1 MSLSTQSVVGQRQ
14 TSALVEREAELNRLE
29 QCLEQVALSGEGIVT
44 FIGGEAG
51 GGKTML
57 VNELGSGRDPRQH
70 VLYGACEPLLAPR
83 PFGPFIDLGETLG
96 GELSKLIG
104 EGAKPHAVAGALL
117 RELSQ
122 DDATSLVVLEDLH
135 WADEATLDVLR
146 LTARR
151 LSGVGA
157 LILATYRNDALGPWH
172 PLRTL
177 IGELGASQTILRMSL
192 APLSPEA
199 VRVLATP
206 CGVDPEILYRRTDG
220 NPFFVTQLLTSV
232 TETLP
237 ESVTDAVL
245 ARAARLSPGAR
256 SVLEAIA
263 VAGPQV
269 ELWLLDRLTGPVQD
283 QLAECVEGGMIVSDR
298 DVVSFRH
305 ELMREAIGS
314 VITAPQKQML
324 HAAALQALS
333 EPPSGEADLARLAH
347 HADGT
352 GDPGAALRYIRP
364 AAARAA
370 KLGAHREAAAL
381 YERALSYG
389 DSLPLQARAQLLERR
404 AAESYLLAEFEAAEP
419 DQEQALACYQQLG
432 DELRQAA
439 ALSWLSNLVW
449 ETGSVSDAQPMA
461 IRAVEQ
467 LERLPPGRELLA
479 ALIQVAQ
486 LKLAAEEPGE
496 ARTWA
501 LRACELANQFRH
513 PRANVAALV
522 TLGWVEFFTGEDS
535 GLEKLERAIALGDAA
550 GFDADV
556 AGAHVVVARTAAR
569 LRRYDLAERHVRAGL
584 EYCDGRDIDLWRYY
598 LLAWQSKLELARGRW
613 DEATRRAEVC
623 LGRPCPFSRIH
634 ALVALGLVRARRG
647 DPQAWA
653 PLDEA
658 LATALPRREW
668 QWIGPVAVARA
679 EAAWLDG
686 RQESIAAEIEPAL
699 GFPMRHGDPYAA
711 AVAYW
716 SWRAGLEGPLSAA
729 EDEDDPQLLEIS
741 GDWAAAADRWRAL
754 GCPYETAMVRAA
766 SDDPQHLREA
776 LRTLQ
781 ALGARPA
788 SAMVSRRLR
797 DLGVR
802 SIPRG
807 PRKKTRENPA
817 GLTARELEVLALVC
831 EGLRNAEIAQRL
843 VVSEKTVDHH
853 VSSVLR
859 KLDVHTRGE
868 ASAQALKLG
877 LAGPA

>member
-1 MSLSTQSVVGQRQ
+1 MSVSPQSVLGQRQ
-14 TSALVEREAELNRLE
+14 TSGLVEREAELNRLG
-29 QCLEQVALSGEGIVT
+29 QCLERVALSGEGMVT

-51 GGKTML
+51 VGKTTL
-57 VNELGSGRDPRQH
+57 VREFGIARDPHHH

-83 PFGPFIDLGETLG
+83 PFGPFLDLGEALG
-96 GELSKLIG
+96 GELSKLIE

-117 RELSQ
+117 RELRQ
-122 DDATSLVVLEDLH
+122 EDAASLVVLEDLH

-146 LTARR
+146 LTSRR
-151 LSGVGA
+151 LSGVAA
-157 LILATYRNDALGPWH
+157 LILVTYRNDELGPWH

-177 IGELGASQTILRMSL
+177 IGELGASQTVLRISL
-192 APLSPEA
+192 SPLSPEA
-199 VRVLATP
+199 VSVLATP
-206 CGVDPEILYRRTDG
+206 FGVDAEMVYRRTDG

-232 TETLP
+232 GETLP

-256 SVLEAIA
+256 SVLEGIAI
-263 VAGPQV
+263 AGPQL
-269 ELWLLDRLTGPVQD
+269 EPWLLDRLTGPVHD

-314 VITAPQKQML
+314 AISASQKRKL
-324 HAAALQALS
+324 HAAALRALS

-352 GDPGAALRYIRP
+352 GDPAAVLRYIPP
-364 AAARAA
+364 AAGRAA

-381 YERALSYG
+381 YERALGYG
-389 DSLPLQARAQLLERR
+389 DAVPLEARAQLLERR
-404 AAESYLLAEFEAAEP
+404 AAESYFLAEFEAAEP
-419 DQEQALACYQQLG
+419 DQKEALACYQKLG

-449 ETGSVSDAQPMA
+449 ETGSMADAEPMA
-461 IRAVEQ
+461 IRAVDQ
-467 LERLPPGRELLA
+467 LERLAPGKELVG

-501 LRACELANQFRH
+501 LRAWELANQSRH
-513 PRANVAALV
+513 PRAKVAALI
-522 TLGWVEFFTGEDS
+522 TLGWVEFFTGEAS
-535 GLEKLERAIALGDAA
+535 GLDKLERAIAVGDAA
-550 GFDADV
+550 GFDAEV

-584 EYCDGRDIDLWRYY
+584 EYCDGRDIDLWRHY

-613 DEATRRAEVC
+613 DEAARLAEVC
-623 LGRPCPFSRIH
+623 LGTPCPFSRIH

-647 DPQAWA
+647 DPEAWT

-658 LATALPRREW
+658 LNTALPRREW
-668 QWIGPVAVARA
+668 QWIGPVASARA
-679 EAAWLDG
+679 EAAWLEG
-686 RQESIAAEIEPAL
+686 RPKSVASEIEPAL
-699 GFPMRHGDPYAA
+699 GFEMRQGDPYATA
-711 AVAYW
+711 LAYW
-716 SWRAGLEGPLSAA
+716 SWRAGVGSPLGEAQ
-729 EDEDDPQLLEIS
+729 DENDPHLLEIN
-741 GDWAAAADRWRAL
+741 GEWAAAADRWRAL
-754 GCPYETAMVRAA
+754 GCPYETAMARAT
-766 SDDPQHLREA
+766 SDNPQHIAEA
-776 LRTLQ
+776 LRALQ
-781 ALGARPA
+781 SLGARPA

-802 SIPRG
+802 AIPRG
-807 PRKKTRENPA
+807 PRQTTRENPV
-817 GLTARELEVLALVC
+817 GLTARELDVLALVC

-843 VVSEKTVDHH
+843 VVSGKTVDHH
-853 VSSVLR
+853 VSSILR

-877 LAGPA
+877 LVGPS